1 MKGLGIGAW
10 AFGMGSERYVS
21 DGYKPFIPLEE
32 RVKRIAAIDGLD
44 AVEICYPNDVTLDNI
59 DEIKKLLADNSLQV
73 SGLGVE
79 LVCDKEWASG
89 SFTSPDP
96 ARREKSIRLT
106 CEAMDVAAELGVDTV
121 SLWLGQDGFDYAF
134 QDDYVAAWNA
144 LVDGLQKAASHRKD
158 INLGIE
164 YKTSEP
170 QMACYVNSGG
180 KALAL
185 AQATGMD
192 NVGITLDIGHALNA
206 RENPAEIAAIL
217 LSSKRLFHLHLN
229 DNYSW
234 ADDDMPIGTVHFM
247 QFLELFYWMEKL
259 GYDGWMSLDLYP
271 YREDPSEACRTSVH
285 FVSKMMEKAGD
296 ADFQAMVEKNRNA
309 GSRAIHEIYQLL
321 LGQ

>member
-32 RVKRIAAIDGLD
+32 RMRRIAAIEGLD

-59 DEIKKLLADNSLQV
+59 DEIRQMLDEHGLKV

-79 LVCDKEWASG
+79 LVCDREWMNG
-89 SFTSPDP
+89 SFTSTDP
-96 ARREKSIRLT
+96 ARREKSVQLT
-106 CEAMDVAAELGVDTV
+106 CEAMDVAAALGVDTV

-134 QDDYVAAWNA
+134 QADYVEAWDN
-144 LVDGLQKAASHRKD
+144 LVEGLRTAASYRED

-185 AQATGMD
+185 ALATGRD

-234 ADDDMPIGTVHFM
+234 SDDDMPIGTVHFM

-271 YREDPSEACRTSVH
+271 YREDPAEACETSVH
-285 FVSKMMEKAGD
+285 FVNKLMEKARD
-296 ADFQAMVEKNRNA
+296 AGFQKLVEENRSA
-309 GSRAIHEIYQLL
+309 GSRAIRKIYQLI
-321 LGQ
+321 LGE

>member
-21 DGYKPFIPLEE
+21 DGYKPFIPLTE

-44 AVEICYPNDVTLDNI
+44 AVEICYPNDVTFDNI
-59 DEIKKLLADNSLQV
+59 DEIKKMLDELGLKV

-96 ARREKSIRLT
+96 ARREKSVQLT
-106 CEAMDVAAELGVDTV
+106 REAMDVAAALGVDTV
-121 SLWLGQDGFDYAF
+121 SVWLGQDGFDYAF
-134 QDDYVAAWNA
+134 QADYVEAWNN
-144 LVDGLQKAASHRKD
+144 LVDGLRKAASHRDD

-185 AQATGMD
+185 ALAIGKD
-192 NVGITLDIGHALNA
+192 NVGITLDIGHAFNA

-217 LSSKRLFHLHLN
+217 ISSKRLFHLHLN

-247 QFLELFYWMEKL
+247 QFLELFYWLEKL
-259 GYDGWMSLDLYP
+259 GYEGWMSLDLYP
-271 YREDPSEACRTSVH
+271 YREDPSEACQTSVH
-285 FVSKMMEKAGD
+285 FVKKMLEKAGD
-296 ADFQAMVEKNRNA
+296 ADFQAMVEENRGA
-309 GSRAIHEIYQLL
+309 GSRAIRKIYQLM
-321 LGQ
+321 LGE

>member
-32 RVKRIAAIDGLD
+32 RVKRIAAVEGLD

-59 DEIKKLLADNSLQV
+59 AEIKKMLDESGLKV

-89 SFTSPDP
+89 SFTSPDSV
-96 ARREKSIRLT
+96 RREKSVQLT
-106 CEAMDVAAELGVDTV
+106 CEAMDVAAALGVDTV
-121 SLWLGQDGFDYAF
+121 SVWLGQDGFDYAF
-134 QDDYVAAWNA
+134 QADYVEAWDN
-144 LVDGLQKAASHRKD
+144 LVDGLRKAASYRED
-158 INLGIE
+158 INIGIE

-170 QMACYVNSGG
+170 KMACYVNSGG

-185 AQATGMD
+185 ALATGKG
-192 NVGITLDIGHALNA
+192 NVGITLDIGHAINA

-247 QFLELFYWMEKL
+247 QFLELFYWLDKL

-271 YREDPSEACRTSVH
+271 YREDPSEACQTSVH
-285 FVSKMMEKAGD
+285 FVKKMLEKSGN
-296 ADFQAMVEKNRNA
+296 ADFQAMVEENRDA
-309 GSRAIHEIYQLL
+309 GSRSIRKIYQLM
-321 LGQ
+321 LGE